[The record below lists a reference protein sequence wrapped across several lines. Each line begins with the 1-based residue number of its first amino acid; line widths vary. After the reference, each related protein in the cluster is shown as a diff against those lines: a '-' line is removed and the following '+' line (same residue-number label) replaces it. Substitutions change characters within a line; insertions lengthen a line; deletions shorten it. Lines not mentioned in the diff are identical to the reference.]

1 MKQRICVVPSLSW
14 YGQTKTVGLGH
25 EGDVWHDKP
34 LPINSYT
41 IAPIL
46 RIPVDILHP
55 ETNTVL
61 RECTDESRPM
71 SNARPMKATLASY
84 MLVNPK

>member
-1 MKQRICVVPSLSW
+1 VRRAIIVLVRPD
-14 YGQTKTVGLGH
+14 YGRTNKTVGLGH
-25 EGDVWHDKP
+25 ECDVWHDKP
-34 LPINSYT
+34 LPINWYT

-46 RIPVDILHP
+46 RVPVDILHP